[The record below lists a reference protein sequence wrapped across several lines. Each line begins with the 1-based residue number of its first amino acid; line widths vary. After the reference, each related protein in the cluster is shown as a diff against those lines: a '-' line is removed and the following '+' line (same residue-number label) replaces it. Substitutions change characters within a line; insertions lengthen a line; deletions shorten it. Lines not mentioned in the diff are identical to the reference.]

1 MVGGAAPLE
10 SSAVSTHPDPAATNP
25 SKLLAESSL
34 RTDYCGTLRPE
45 DIGRTVSLCGWVARR
60 REHGEHLAFVD
71 LRDRTGLIQCVV
83 DNAVDIRSEW
93 VVRITGIVRAR
104 PEGTV
109 NDSLATGE
117 VEVGECTVEVLSQ
130 AEPPPFPIDERA
142 DIVDETLR
150 LRHRYLDLRRERMQ
164 SNLRL
169 RSKVVSTIRRAMEDQ
184 GFLEIETPLLIASTP
199 EGARDFVVPSRLH
212 PGSFY
217 ALPQSPQ
224 LFKQLCM
231 VGGLDRYFQVA
242 KCLRDEDLRA
252 DRQFEF
258 TQLDAEMSFASQ
270 TEVQAAIGTAVSAA
284 IEAVTG
290 VVLGEIPSMTW
301 HEAMDRYGSDKPDVR
316 FGLDLIE
323 VTSVFGSTTFNA
335 FKAPSIKAIRVPGGA
350 TTTRSRLDDLTD
362 KAKQWGAKGLVWM
375 RVINGD
381 DGITLESPVVK
392 FMSADEIAGLVTAT
406 SAEEGDLLLIVAD
419 AWAQTCHVLGL
430 LRLELG
436 RPPISEGGQHVLWV
450 VDFPL
455 FEGVDPVSGKPISA
469 HHPFTMPH
477 EDDMHIIDDVLAGGD
492 PEQLVGCRSQAYD
505 LVINGWELGSGS
517 VRIHRSD
524 LQTKIFALLGIS
536 AEEAQLK
543 FGFLLDAF
551 RFGAPPHAGF
561 AFGIDRLVAV
571 LAGEENIREV
581 IAFPKTQSG
590 GDPLTKAPTPID
602 PTHLDELGLRLLP
615 PKT

>member
-1 MVGGAAPLE
+1 M
-10 SSAVSTHPDPAATNP
+10 STHPDPAATNP